1 MMGKR
6 YIRIACFTPR
16 GRELAERLMANWT
29 EYIPLWRRREES
41 PEEWAAEGFRMHQPL
56 LFVGAAGIA
65 IRTVAPLVK
74 DKLQDSPV
82 LVMDEGG
89 RHIIPLLSGHMGG
102 ANALARDIGA
112 RIGADPAI
120 TTATDVNGCFA
131 IDDFARRNGLRIENR
146 EAIRRVSG
154 KLLSGKKSF
163 FEVPCRRNFPGGC
176 RRTWCFGNGATGRPK
191 IPASRMGLS
200 AFRRRRRRKNV

>member
-112 RIGADPAI
+112 RIEIGRAS
-120 TTATDVNGCFA
+120 C
-131 IDDFARRNGLRIENR
+131 R
-146 EAIRRVSG
+146 ERV
-154 KLLSGKKSF
+154 
-163 FEVPCRRNFPGGC
+163 
-176 RRTWCFGNGATGRPK
+176 
-191 IPASRMGLS
+191 
-200 AFRRRRRRKNV
+200 

>member
-6 YIRIACFTPR
+6 YIRIACVTPR

-131 IDDFARRNGLRIENR
+131 IDDFARR
-146 EAIRRVSG
+146 S
-154 KLLSGKKSF
+154 
-163 FEVPCRRNFPGGC
+163 FPGGC